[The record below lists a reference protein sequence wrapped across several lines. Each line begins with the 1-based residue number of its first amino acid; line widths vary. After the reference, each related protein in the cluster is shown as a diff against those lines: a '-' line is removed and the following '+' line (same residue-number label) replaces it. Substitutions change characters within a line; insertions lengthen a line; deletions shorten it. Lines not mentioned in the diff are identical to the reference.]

1 MKKKPKTKVVYKDDG
16 ETIYSMVALDG
27 ITPEEAEQRAEERK
41 KRVKLTRKEKRA
53 MISAGYRVYG
63 PILLIFVVAFA
74 FVALVLYLIMK

>member
-1 MKKKPKTKVVYKDDG
+1 MKKKPKTKVVYKDNG
-16 ETIYSMVALDG
+16 ETIYSMAALEG
-27 ITPEEAEQRAEERK
+27 LTQEEAEKRAEERK

-53 MISAGYRVYG
+53 MISAGYQVFA

>member
-1 MKKKPKTKVVYKDDG
+1 MKKKSKTKVVYKDDG
-16 ETIYSMVALDG
+16 ETVYSMAALDG

-63 PILLIFVVAFA
+63 PFA

>member
-16 ETIYSMVALDG
+16 ETVYSMAALDG

-63 PILLIFVVAFA
+63 LILLIFVVAFA

>member
-1 MKKKPKTKVVYKDDG
+1 MKKKSKTKVVYKDDG
-16 ETIYSMVALDG
+16 ETIYSMAALDG

-41 KRVKLTRKEKRA
+41 KRVKLTRKEKHA

>member
-1 MKKKPKTKVVYKDDG
+1 MA
-16 ETIYSMVALDG
+16 ALEG
-27 ITPEEAEQRAEERK
+27 LTQEEAEKRVEERK

-53 MISAGYRVYG
+53 MISAGYQVFA

>member
-1 MKKKPKTKVVYKDDG
+1 MNKKPKTKVVYKDDG
-16 ETIYSMVALDG
+16 ETIYSMAALEG
-27 ITPEEAEQRAEERK
+27 LTQEEAEKRAEERK

-53 MISAGYRVYG
+53 MISAGYQVFA

>member
-1 MKKKPKTKVVYKDDG
+1 MNKKPKTKVVYKDDG
-16 ETIYSMVALDG
+16 ETIYSMAALEG
-27 ITPEEAEQRAEERK
+27 LTQEEAEKRAEEHK

-53 MISAGYRVYG
+53 MISAGYQVFA